1 MPVFDHSQ
9 LILTSHSKILRLV
22 KDFKLIIQKGDIFP
36 LKVIFFSKSMFG
48 VVLFRIP
55 VFNHVEL
62 QPVWK

>member
-9 LILTSHSKILRLV
+9 LILTSHSKILMLV
-22 KDFKLIIQKGDIFP
+22 KDFKLIIEKEDIFP

-48 VVLFRIP
+48 DVLFRIP

-62 QPVWK
+62 QPVSK